1 MNLQPY
7 RRHNPANCK
16 SEDTIKCDDAKHP
29 CPIWVSGTGP
39 DGKFIRQSLRKVTG
53 SITRDWKAATEAIRE
68 WEANGKAPKPTA
80 GRATIKELRDG
91 FMGKVEDEKLS
102 NDTLRKYRTLFDQME
117 AFCTSKGVRF
127 ADRLDYQILMGFR
140 SSWNDGPLSTC
151 KKLERLRGVMKYAMK
166 RKWVSENAAAD
177 IKPPK
182 VEWTDQDGKKIKGSK
197 PALPFTDDEMTAIL
211 DGASELIKEGKNAGG
226 RLYPRLRE
234 FILVMRYSGLRISD
248 TAMLKIN
255 SLKDG
260 KITLHQAKT
269 GVPVTVKMPPPVV
282 EELNL
287 MEPKSPKHFFW
298 SGTSTAG
305 SAVSVWEDKLLKLFR
320 RVGIVNGHSHR
331 FRDTFAVKLLLA
343 GVKIEDVSRLLGHTS
358 IRITEKHY
366 NPWVKDRQDS
376 LDAEVERANGWHDL
390 PKQPA
395 TVVSIKRKQ
404 VRA

>member
-16 SEDTIKCDDAKHP
+16 SQDTIKCNDTKHP

-68 WEANGKAPKPTA
+68 WEANGKTPKPAA
-80 GRATIKELRDG
+80 GRATIKDLRDG
-91 FMGKVEDEKLS
+91 FMGKVEGESLS
-102 NDTLRKYRTLFDQME
+102 NETLRKYRTMFDQLE
-117 AFCTSKGVRF
+117 AFCTNKGVKF
-127 ADRLDYQILMGFR
+127 ADELDYQMLLDFR
-140 SSWNDGPLSTC
+140 SSWSDGPLSTC
-151 KKLERLRGVMKYAMK
+151 KKLERLRGVMKYALR
-166 RKWVSENAAAD
+166 RKWVTENVAAD

-197 PALPFTDDEMTAIL
+197 PALPFSDDEMTAIL
-211 DGASELIKEGKNAGG
+211 ADASELNKETGK

-248 TAMLKIN
+248 TAMLKII

-269 GVPVTVKMPPPVV
+269 GVAVAILMPPPVV

-287 MEPKSPKHFFW
+287 MDPKSKKYFFW
-298 SGTSTAG
+298 SGTSTPRTV
-305 SAVSVWEDKLLKLFR
+305 VSVWERKLLELFKR
-320 RVGIVNGHSHR
+320 ADIVKGHSHR
-331 FRDTFAVKLLLA
+331 FRDTFAVKLFLA
-343 GVKIEDVSRLLGHTS
+343 GVQLETVSRLLGHTS

-366 NPWVKDRQDS
+366 NPWIKDRQDS
-376 LDAEVERANGWHDL
+376 LDAEVKRANGWHDL
-390 PKQPA
+390 QKEPA
-395 TVVSIKRKQ
+395 TILSIKRKQ